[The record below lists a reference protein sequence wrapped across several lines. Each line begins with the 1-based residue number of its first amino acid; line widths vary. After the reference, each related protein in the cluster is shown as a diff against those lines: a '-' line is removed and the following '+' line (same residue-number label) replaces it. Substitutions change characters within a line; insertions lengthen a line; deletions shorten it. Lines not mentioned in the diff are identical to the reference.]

1 MTDSTSSAFVDQVK
15 RALGYLEEEEKQP
28 REDATTSK
36 SSAFVSKLKRT
47 LDYADAEVKRLKK
60 EDPNIMFVANFGN
73 MFVANFGNTST
84 IHGMVGKN
92 RSIIVPESV
101 FNLHLK
107 TVMVDEYVPPQGSAA
122 NREEWLSKALA
133 AFRYFDED
141 DFDKESDDIDES
153 VVRIVRRRMV

>member
-73 MFVANFGNTST
+73 TST

-107 TVMVDEYVPPQGSAA
+107 TLMVDEYVPPQISAA